1 MSISPNAST
10 SRLVLKG
17 VIIAVLATAA
27 GIWSARMVLQR
38 PVVEDELAAT
48 RFPVARTVQPFELID
63 HNHEVFDN
71 AALQQRWSFVFFGY
85 TYCPDV
91 CPTTLSVL
99 NSIAQRLQDVDE
111 DIRFVMVTVDPQRDT
126 PERLAEFVTYFNG
139 DFLGVTGSDEA
150 LEQLTSQLG
159 ILYSRVESEPGSEN
173 YLVDHTAAVFLF
185 DPDGRY
191 HAVFT
196 PPLSAENI
204 ASDFR
209 KMLQASQ

>member
-1 MSISPNAST
+1 MTTPRNSST
-10 SRLVLKG
+10 PRLILKG

-27 GIWSARMVLQR
+27 GIWSARLVLQR

-48 RFPVARTVQPFELID
+48 RFPVARAVQPFELVD
-63 HNHEVFDN
+63 HKHEVFDN
-71 AALQQRWSFVFFGY
+71 TALQQRWSFLFFGY

-126 PERLAEFVTYFNG
+126 PERLAEYVTYFNG
-139 DFLGVTGSDEA
+139 DFLGVTGTDEA
-150 LEQLTSQLG
+150 LGQLTRQLG
-159 ILYSRVESEPGSEN
+159 ILYNRVESESGSEN

-204 ASDFR
+204 AGDFR
-209 KMLQASQ
+209 KMLQATQ

>member
-159 ILYSRVESEPGSEN
+159 ILYSRVESETGSEN

>member
-10 SRLVLKG
+10 SRLVHKG

-139 DFLGVTGSDEA
+139 DFLGVTGTDEA

-159 ILYSRVESEPGSEN
+159 ILYDRVEPEPGSEN

-209 KMLQASQ
+209 KMLQATQ

>member
-1 MSISPNAST
+1 M
-10 SRLVLKG
+10 
-17 VIIAVLATAA
+17 IIAVLATAA
-27 GIWSARMVLQR
+27 GIWFARLVLQR
-38 PVVEDELAAT
+38 TVVEDELAAT
-48 RFPVARTVQPFELID
+48 RFPVAREIQPFELVD
-63 HNHEVFDN
+63 HNHAVFNN

-126 PERLAEFVTYFNG
+126 PERLAEYVTYFNG
-139 DFLGVTGSDEA
+139 DFLGVTGSDQE
-150 LEQLTSQLG
+150 LEQLTRQLG
-159 ILYSRVESEPGSEN
+159 ILYNRVESENGSEN

-185 DPDGRY
+185 DPAGRY

-204 ASDFR
+204 AGDFR
-209 KMLQASQ
+209 KMLKATQ

>member
-139 DFLGVTGSDEA
+139 DFLGVTGTDEA

-159 ILYSRVESEPGSEN
+159 ILYDRVEPEPGSEN

-209 KMLQASQ
+209 KMLQATQ

>member
-139 DFLGVTGSDEA
+139 DFLGVTGTDEA

-159 ILYSRVESEPGSEN
+159 ILYDRVESEPGSEN

-209 KMLQASQ
+209 KMLQATQ

>member
-1 MSISPNAST
+1 MTTPRNSST
-10 SRLVLKG
+10 PRLILKG

-27 GIWSARMVLQR
+27 GIWSARLVLQR

-48 RFPVARTVQPFELID
+48 RFPVARAVQPFELVD
-63 HNHEVFDN
+63 HKHEVFDN
-71 AALQQRWSFVFFGY
+71 AALQQRWSFLFFGY

-99 NSIAQRLQDVDE
+99 NSIAQRLQDVDQ

-126 PERLAEFVTYFNG
+126 PERLAEYVTYFNG

-150 LEQLTSQLG
+150 LEQLTRQLG
-159 ILYSRVESEPGSEN
+159 ILYNRVESESGSEN

-204 ASDFR
+204 AGDFR
-209 KMLQASQ
+209 KMLQATQ

>member
-1 MSISPNAST
+1 M
-10 SRLVLKG
+10 
-17 VIIAVLATAA
+17 IIAVFATAA
-27 GIWSARMVLQR
+27 GIWFARLVLQR
-38 PVVEDELAAT
+38 TVVEDELAAT
-48 RFPVARTVQPFELID
+48 RFPVAREIQPFELVD
-63 HNHEVFDN
+63 HNHAVFNN

-126 PERLAEFVTYFNG
+126 PERLAEYVTYFNG
-139 DFLGVTGSDEA
+139 DFLGVTGSDQE
-150 LEQLTSQLG
+150 LEQLTRQLG
-159 ILYSRVESEPGSEN
+159 ILYNRVESENGSEN

-185 DPDGRY
+185 DPAGRY

-204 ASDFR
+204 AGDFR
-209 KMLQASQ
+209 KMLKATQ

>member
-1 MSISPNAST
+1 
-10 SRLVLKG
+10 

-27 GIWSARMVLQR
+27 GIWFARLVLQR
-38 PVVEDELAAT
+38 TVVEDELAAT
-48 RFPVARTVQPFELID
+48 RFPVAREIQPFELVD
-63 HNHEVFDN
+63 HNHAVFNN

-126 PERLAEFVTYFNG
+126 PERLAEYVTYFNG
-139 DFLGVTGSDEA
+139 DFLGVTGSDQE
-150 LEQLTSQLG
+150 LEQLTRQLG
-159 ILYSRVESEPGSEN
+159 ILYNRVESENGSEN

-185 DPDGRY
+185 DPAGRY

-204 ASDFR
+204 AGDFR
-209 KMLQASQ
+209 KMLKATQ